1 MKTPVFAAILALSL
15 AACGKD
21 GPTYN
26 PGARSA
32 QPDARSVN
40 PVDLAANAAAN
51 AWALKAY
58 EEIYG
63 KDAVLSCFA
72 AFREA
77 KRSGEVQTDGRGH
90 PLPYVI
96 DLADFLCECA
106 RGQSAEEC
114 PVP

>member
-21 GPTYN
+21 DPTYN
-26 PGARSA
+26 PGAKA
-32 QPDARSVN
+32 PVPQARSNN
-40 PVDLAANAAAN
+40 PADLPANAATN

-58 EEIYG
+58 QIYG
-63 KDAVLSCFA
+63 TAAVETCFA

-77 KRSGEVQTDGRGH
+77 IGSGEIESDARGK
-90 PLPYVI
+90 PLPYRLL
-96 DLADFLCECA
+96 LADFMCDCA
-106 RGQSAEEC
+106 RGQSTEAC